1 MYGEGIHH
9 LGEVID
15 LGVKQGL
22 IEKSGAWYAYQGDK
36 IGQGKKNVALYPQE
50 NPEIAKEIE
59 ANIRAQLLKP
69 ADKRAAAAAEGA
81 ENGEVVDLAEAKS
94 KKA

>member
-22 IEKSGAWYAYQGDK
+22 IEKSGAWYAYKGDK
-36 IGQGKKNVALYPQE
+36 IGQGKKNVSQYLEE
-50 NPEIAKEIE
+50 NPEIATEIE
-59 ANIRAQLLKP
+59 TQIRAQLLKP
-69 ADKRAAAAAEGA
+69 AKGKGEEEAIGA
-81 ENGEVVDLAEAKS
+81 SDDVVVLAEAKS
-94 KKA
+94 KKG